1 MVRDDAE
8 IMLSVKGLRKSFAGS
23 EVLRGVD
30 LTVRR
35 GEVAALIGP
44 SGAGKTTL
52 LRCLNFLEKADAGT
66 LFFDGQSHA
75 LGRVSKKEIAAIRLR
90 TGFVFQNYN
99 LFLNKTALG
108 NVAEGLV
115 TARGM
120 AKGKAESIGKAML
133 DKVGLSDKYDA
144 WPVQLSGGQQQRVA
158 IARALASDPEI
169 LYFDEPTSALDPE
182 LTGEVLAVMRNLAE
196 EGRTM
201 IIVTHELA
209 FARTVA
215 DTVVFMED
223 GLVVE
228 EGSAEQMFAAPSQE
242 RTRKF
247 LTHPE
252 L

>member
-1 MVRDDAE
+1 MVRADAE
-8 IMLSVKGLRKSFAGS
+8 IMLSVKGIRKSFAGS

-66 LFFDGQSHA
+66 LFFDGQSHV
-75 LGRVSKKEIAAIRLR
+75 LGSISKKETAVIRLR

-108 NVAEGLV
+108 NVTEGLV

-133 DKVGLSDKYDA
+133 DKVGLSGKYDA

-215 DTVVFMED
+215 DTIVFMED

-228 EGSAEQMFAAPSQE
+228 EGSAEQLFAAPSQE

-252 L
+252 P

>member
-1 MVRDDAE
+1 MVRADAE
-8 IMLSVKGLRKSFAGS
+8 IMLSVKGIRKSFAGS

-66 LFFDGQSHA
+66 LFFDGQSHV
-75 LGRVSKKEIAAIRLR
+75 LGSISKKETAAIRLR

-108 NVAEGLV
+108 NVTEGLV

-133 DKVGLSDKYDA
+133 DKVGLSGKYDA

-215 DTVVFMED
+215 DTIVFMED

-228 EGSAEQMFAAPSQE
+228 EGSAEQLFAAPSQE

-252 L
+252 P

>member
-1 MVRDDAE
+1 
-8 IMLSVKGLRKSFAGS
+8 MLSVKGLRKSFAGS

-66 LFFDGQSHA
+66 LFFDGQSHV
-75 LGRVSKKEIAAIRLR
+75 LGSISKKETAVIRLR

-108 NVAEGLV
+108 NVTEGLV

-133 DKVGLSDKYDA
+133 DKVGLSGKYDA

-215 DTVVFMED
+215 DTIVFMED

-228 EGSAEQMFAAPSQE
+228 EGSAEQLFAAPSQE

-252 L
+252 P